1 MRACVT
7 RCTPAAAAA
16 AGVYYVFEH
25 RHNAVMIA
33 YMVSM
38 LVLFANFFINNYGG
52 AKGAKKITKK
62 AD

>member
-1 MRACVT
+1 
-7 RCTPAAAAA
+7 
-16 AGVYYVFEH
+16 
-25 RHNAVMIA
+25 MIA

-62 AD
+62 AV